1 MRYLLLTHL
10 ETFQKIIKILEEK
23 CNQFY
28 PGAPWLIAHKS
39 ILGVNKPNKI
49 TLNGQDYVIWQNQK
63 GEVFALD
70 NICPHM
76 QAPLS
81 DGWICQDRDTI
92 ACPFHALEFDGQGR
106 LQQGDKKD
114 TQPISKSLELII
126 RNNCIWTYAGFEPRL
141 PIPDLHQKIVDEYE
155 FIGVTGEKSIQ
166 GEFLS
171 NLMVNYDYNH
181 QNGTHKELFK
191 ITSCNVSHFEE
202 KGYSATVKQEL
213 TRANNTLGEI
223 LKNPILGIF
232 PETLANTLEYAFPS
246 TTVLLAKT
254 PIGDIAQIHILYP
267 ETEKITKT
275 FILMYAK
282 VVNPL
287 MKFLFKNSVLQAA
300 ATVIEQD
307 TSAVESLYPRQKPK
321 IRLPNEEIMFYAEK
335 LYHNW

>member
-1 MRYLLLTHL
+1 M
-10 ETFQKIIKILEEK
+10 EPIL
-23 CNQFY
+23 
-28 PGAPWLIAHKS
+28 PGAPWLIAHKF

-81 DGWICQDRDTI
+81 DGWICQERDTI
-92 ACPFHALEFDGQGR
+92 TCPFHALEFDGQGR

-114 TQPISKSLELII
+114 TQPITKALELII
-126 RNNCIWTYAGFEPRL
+126 SNDCIWTYAGFEPRL

-223 LKNPILGIF
+223 IKNPILGIF
-232 PETLANTLEYAFPS
+232 PKTLANRLEYAFPS
-246 TTVLLAKT
+246 TTALLAKT

-267 ETEKITKT
+267 QTEKITKT